1 LAVHLHGLG
10 HAHPEPEISNRFL
23 ELLEIGTDDA
33 WILERVGIRSRRTVL
48 PLDYIRTTRNRD
60 PRAALEAATESNAKL
75 GARAAHLALER
86 AGITAADVGLVI
98 AGNSAADTS
107 APAEA
112 CNIAGEL
119 GMEVPAFDVSS
130 ACTSFYVQLY
140 VLSMMDPSRLPDWV
154 LLVAPETLTTT
165 VDYNDR
171 ASAVLWGDAAAAA
184 VISTRHPGRAEVLGN
199 EVASSPAA
207 REKVVVPRGGH
218 FRQEGRTVQVFGIKR
233 MVQGLTRLRET
244 FECEGRRFHF
254 VGHQANLRMLE
265 NVRSTVGIAP
275 ERHHTNVEWYG
286 NTGAASSASVL
297 SMNWEKW
304 RDGDDVAVV
313 GVGAGLTW
321 ASYLV
326 RFANAERA
334 ERNA

>member
-1 LAVHLHGLG
+1 
-10 HAHPEPEISNRFL
+10 
-23 ELLEIGTDDA
+23 
-33 WILERVGIRSRRTVL
+33 
-48 PLDYIRTTRNRD
+48 
-60 PRAALEAATESNAKL
+60 
-75 GARAAHLALER
+75 
-86 AGITAADVGLVI
+86 
-98 AGNSAADTS
+98 
-107 APAEA
+107 
-112 CNIAGEL
+112 
-119 GMEVPAFDVSS
+119 
-130 ACTSFYVQLY
+130 
-140 VLSMMDPSRLPDWV
+140 
-154 LLVAPETLTTT
+154 
-165 VDYNDR
+165 
-171 ASAVLWGDAAAAA
+171 
-184 VISTRHPGRAEVLGN
+184 
-199 EVASSPAA
+199 
-207 REKVVVPRGGH
+207 
-218 FRQEGRTVQVFGIKR
+218 